1 MREATMKTGSRLAGG
16 TWYALVALGLSGQ
29 LAWAIE
35 NQFMNTFVYDRIT
48 PDPRPIAWMVAAS
61 AVMAA
66 LTSILMGSLSDRTRS
81 RIGRRRP
88 FILFGYLVW
97 GLSTGLFVTSAY
109 LRPVGLAAAMAVV
122 LDCVMTFF
130 GSTANDA
137 AFNAWIVDVTDE
149 GNRGR
154 VVALQSLLAG
164 VALLAVYGGA
174 GFIIGAVGYE
184 GFFFAIGAIVMVAG
198 LSGGLLMKEGGL
210 PPPATTGYW
219 EGVASGFS
227 WKSLAGEK
235 ELFIV
240 LAAQCI
246 LGIGLQVFYP
256 YLLIYVQHFIALPGA
271 ASTILVAV
279 VILVGAV
286 GIAVPAGMLVDR
298 FGRRPV
304 AVAAV
309 LVEIAGLVLF
319 SLSRTMLPLAVFGI
333 VWVGGQTLWGV
344 ALGAWSKDLLPEG
357 RRGQFTGIALI
368 FTVTIPMIV
377 GPAIGSGLISGYGI
391 HTVIGGKA
399 AAVPTPVIFMVGAAV
414 NLLALLPIFAAGRR
428 KGGPEGQAAA

>member
-1 MREATMKTGSRLAGG
+1 MNDASVKTGGKLPGG

-66 LTSILMGSLSDRTRS
+66 VTSILMGSLSDRTRT

-184 GFFFAIGAIVMVAG
+184 GFFFAIGAIVIVAG
-198 LSGGLLMKEGGL
+198 LTGGLLMKEGEL

-219 EGVASGFS
+219 KGVASGFS

-235 ELFIV
+235 ELFVV

-304 AVAAV
+304 AVVAV

-319 SLSRTMLPLAVFGI
+319 SLSRTMLPLAIFGI

-344 ALGAWSKDLLPEG
+344 ALGAWSKDLLPEA

-368 FTVTIPMIV
+368 FTVTIPMII
-377 GPAIGSGLISGYGI
+377 GPAIGSGLISDYGI
-391 HTVIGGKA
+391 HTVIDGKA
-399 AAVPTPVIFMVGAAV
+399 AAIPTPVIFMVGAAV
-414 NLLALLPIFAAGRR
+414 NLLSLLPIFVAGR
-428 KGGPEGQAAA
+428 KKEA